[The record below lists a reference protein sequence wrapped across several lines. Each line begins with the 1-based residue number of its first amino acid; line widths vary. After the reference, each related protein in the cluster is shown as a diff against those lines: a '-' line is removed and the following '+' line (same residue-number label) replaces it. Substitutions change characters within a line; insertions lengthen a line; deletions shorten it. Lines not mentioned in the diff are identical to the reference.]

1 MASIQIRLAKET
13 DADAIAAIYGEHVMD
28 TAITTEVEPPTGH
41 EMACRIC
48 TCKEFYPFLVC
59 ELDGEVVAYAYACR
73 HLEGA
78 VFDWGAT
85 ASAYVSKGAGGHG
98 IGPALLD
105 ALEEILRAMGV
116 VNLYSVVIFNARSQ
130 YFHQA
135 RGFSEVGRL
144 REAAY
149 KGGKWRDLAYYE
161 KSLALHEENPQ
172 AVRAVQEIEAAKL
185 EKIFQQASRG
195 IRL

>member
-1 MASIQIRLAKET
+1 MANIQIRLAKEV
-13 DADAIAAIYGEHVMD
+13 DSEAIAAVYGEHVTD
-28 TAITTEVEPPTGH
+28 TAIATEAKPPTGH

-48 TCKEFYPFLVC
+48 ACAEFYPFLVC
-59 ELDGEVVAYAYACR
+59 ELDGKVVAYAYACR

-85 ASAYVSKGAGGHG
+85 ASAYVSKRASGHG
-98 IGPALLD
+98 IGAALLD

-116 VNLYSVVIFNARSQ
+116 INLYSVVIFSTRYQ

-161 KSLALHEENPQ
+161 KSLALHEGNPQ
-172 AVRAVQEIEAAKL
+172 AVRPIQEIEVEKL
-185 EKIFQQASRG
+185 EKIFRQASRG
-195 IRL
+195 IRI

>member
-1 MASIQIRLAKET
+1 MAKIQIRLAKE
-13 DADAIAAIYGEHVMD
+13 ADSEAIAAIHSEHIAD
-28 TAITTEVEPPTGH
+28 TAIATEVKPPTGH

-48 TCKEFYPFLVC
+48 TCGEFYPFLVC
-59 ELDGEVVAYAYACR
+59 EIDDKVIAYAHACR

-78 VFDWGAT
+78 IFDWGAT
-85 ASAYVSKGAGGHG
+85 ATAYVSKSAAGHG
-98 IGPALLD
+98 IGRALLD

-116 VNLYSVVIFNARSQ
+116 VNLYSVVIFSTRNQ

-161 KSLALHEENPQ
+161 KSLALHEENPE
-172 AVRAVQEIEAAKL
+172 APRAVHEIAAEKL
-185 EKIFQQASRG
+185 EKIFQQVSRG
-195 IRL
+195 IKL

>member
-1 MASIQIRLAKET
+1 MARIQIRLARET
-13 DADAIAAIYGEHVMD
+13 DSEAIAAIYGEHATD
-28 TAITTEVEPPTGH
+28 TAIATEIKPPTGH

-48 TCKEFYPFLVC
+48 TCGEFYPFLVC
-59 ELDGEVVAYAYACR
+59 ELDGEVAAYAYACR
-73 HLEGA
+73 HLEGT

-85 ASAYVSKGAGGHG
+85 ASAYVSKKAAGHG
-98 IGPALLD
+98 IGRALLD

-116 VNLYSVVIFNARSQ
+116 INLYSVVIFSTRNQ

-149 KGGKWRDLAYYE
+149 KGGQWRDLAYYE
-161 KSLALHEENPQ
+161 KSLALHEEDPQ
-172 AVRAVQEIEAAKL
+172 AVRSVHEIEGEKL
-185 EKIFQQASRG
+185 EKIFGQASRG